1 MTQQTSGREDRVG
14 VLVVGAGPTGLTL
27 AIDLARRGVACHV
40 VEATEE
46 RGVNPRCNTTSARS
60 MEIFRRL
67 GLADDIR
74 RAGLLDC
81 RLDPLPDEP
90 AGRGDLPPRPAL
102 GGRRAGRGRPGRL
115 DHAGAAAPDL
125 AAVPGAHP

>member
-1 MTQQTSGREDRVG
+1 MTQPTSSSEERVE
-14 VLVVGAGPTGLTL
+14 VLIVGAGPAGLTL

-67 GLADDIR
+67 GVADDVR
-74 RAGLLDC
+74 RAGLPRDYPTSIHYRTTLSGEEIF
-81 RLDPLPDEP
+81 RI
-90 AGRGDLPPRPAL
+90 DLPS
-102 GGRRAGRGRPGRL
+102 AGDVL
-115 DHAGAAAPDL
+115 AGAGKEAWPT
-125 AAVPGAHP
+125 P